1 VVMPAPARVRSRTAI
16 TVRRI
21 PPGAMSM
28 DHSYRVFDTQ
38 PLEIER
44 DPLRVD
50 CSALETAVRRAQAA
64 WNEYSRLRHSSSR
77 TGDPAAACT
86 AWMRGDRALTDGEH
100 VVSGT
105 GRVGT
110 AAVRARLA

>member
-1 VVMPAPARVRSRTAI
+1 
-16 TVRRI
+16 
-21 PPGAMSM
+21 MSM

-86 AWMRGDRALTDGEH
+86 AWMRVDGRGACGIWHRSGGHRRRASATRR
-100 VVSGT
+100 T
-105 GRVGT
+105 RGR
-110 AAVRARLA
+110 

>member
-1 VVMPAPARVRSRTAI
+1 
-16 TVRRI
+16 
-21 PPGAMSM
+21 MSM

-86 AWMRGDRALTDGEH
+86 AWVRGDRALADVEH
-100 VVSGT
+100 VLSGA
-105 GRVGT
+105 GRVET
-110 AAVRARLA
+110 AAVRARLAGRAGGDWL

>member
-1 VVMPAPARVRSRTAI
+1 
-16 TVRRI
+16 
-21 PPGAMSM
+21 MSM

-77 TGDPAAACT
+77 TGNPAAACT
-86 AWMRGDRALTDGEH
+86 AWMRGDRTLTDGEH

-105 GRVGT
+105 GRVRT
-110 AAVRARLA
+110 AAVRARLAGHAGGDLQ